1 MFAKLRGLV
10 DEKKV
15 DNVII
20 DVGGLGYE
28 VQISLNTHNALP
40 ENGEEATLYIHTHV
54 REDAFRLIGFS
65 ELDEKELFL
74 LLVQISGI
82 GPRMALAILSNITPP
97 EFVDTLKRNNLA
109 RLVSIPGI
117 GKRKAERIIVELRD
131 KIIDMN
137 LGQDPQQAQLND
149 KLNET
154 LRDLHSALTNMGY
167 KAAQVDK
174 VVGLLKPEAE
184 AGKNLGALV
193 REGLKKL
200 LQGK

>member
-65 ELDEKELFL
+65 ELDEKDLFL
-74 LLVQISGI
+74 LLVQVSGI

-97 EFVDTLKRNNLA
+97 EFIDTIKRNNLA

-117 GKRKAERIIVELRD
+117 GKRKAERLIVELRD

-149 KLNET
+149 KISQI

-184 AGKNLGALV
+184 AGKNLGELV